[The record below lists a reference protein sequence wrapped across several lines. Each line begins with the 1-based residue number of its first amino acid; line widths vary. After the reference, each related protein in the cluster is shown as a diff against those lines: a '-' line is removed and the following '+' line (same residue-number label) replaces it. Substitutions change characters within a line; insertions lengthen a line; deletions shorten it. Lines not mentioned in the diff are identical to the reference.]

1 VARLLDLFQSSCQLV
16 GQEHEALDLPTQEDK
31 MTNNSNSNSHEH
43 KKSKGMNNKGIL
55 GGIYGMAFIGGVVY
69 YIQHTATFW
78 AGVFGIF
85 KALFWP
91 AVLMYKLLEL
101 LKM

>member
-1 VARLLDLFQSSCQLV
+1 
-16 GQEHEALDLPTQEDK
+16 
-31 MTNNSNSNSHEH
+31 MTNDNDSSLHEQ
-43 KKSKGMNNKGIL
+43 KKCKGMHGS
-55 GGIYGMAFIGGVVY
+55 GVFSGIYGMAFLGGVVY
-69 YIQHTATFW
+69 YIQHATSFW

-85 KALFWP
+85 KALIWP